1 MSKKIVIT
9 FHGRGSQSAR
19 MRADLANA
27 RNSVAMHG
35 RFIPAARSG
44 KVLVDLI
51 KRVDKSLAALPVFDP
66 ASLDTAMESIN
77 A

>member
-1 MSKKIVIT
+1 MSKKNAIT
-9 FHGRGSQSAR
+9 FPGQGSQFAPH
-19 MRADLANA
+19 
-27 RNSVAMHG
+27 SVAMHG
-35 RFIPAARSG
+35 RFIPAAGSG

-51 KRVDKSLAALPVFDP
+51 KRVDKSLAALPVFDL